1 MRYNRSVFYYVD
13 FVAEFQQ
20 MLTMRAFVYV
30 GKGGRE
36 WLDSSLENARS
47 LDEIRNTLR
56 RRYRG
61 KLRSVG
67 LEFDPEVVRVLGCAK
82 MELIEID

>member
-20 MLTMRAFVYV
+20 MLTIRAFVYA

-36 WLDSSLENARS
+36 WLDSALENSRS

-56 RRYRG
+56 KRYRG

-67 LEFDPEVVRVLGCAK
+67 LEMDPQVVRVLGCAK
-82 MELIEID
+82 MELIEMD